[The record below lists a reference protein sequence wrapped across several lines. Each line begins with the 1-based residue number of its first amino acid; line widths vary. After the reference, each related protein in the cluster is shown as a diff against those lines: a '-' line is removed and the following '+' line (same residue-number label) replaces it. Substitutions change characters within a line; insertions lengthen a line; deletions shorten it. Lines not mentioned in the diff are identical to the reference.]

1 MNPNG
6 PILHFVLT
14 AGFLDSFNPCAIAV
28 LLLFIALMFTLRKTR
43 KYILIMG
50 TGYIAAIYVTY
61 LAIGLGILKVANLF
75 GIPHLIS
82 YIGAGIVIAVG
93 VWGLIEYFF
102 SPKFKILSIS
112 LKGRQI
118 IAEWAG
124 RATLPTSIVAGV
136 LVGIFEFPC
145 AGAIYMATVALINNS
160 ATFLKGLSYLLLYNF
175 MFVLPLIILLLVTTN
190 RLVAESLINFDEKH
204 SKTMRLVIALI
215 MILMGIAI
223 LIWFV

>member
-28 LLLFIALMFTLRKTR
+28 LLLFIALMFTLRKSR

-50 TGYIAAIYVTY
+50 SGYIAAIFLTY
-61 LAIGLGILKVANLF
+61 LAIGLGILKVVNLF

-82 YIGAGIVIAVG
+82 YIGAAIVIAVG
-93 VWGLIEYFF
+93 FWGLVEYFF
-102 SPKFKILSIS
+102 PIKFRLLSIS
-112 LKGRQI
+112 LRGRQI

-124 RATLPTSIVAGV
+124 KATLPTSIIAGV
-136 LVGIFEFPC
+136 LVGLFEFPC

-160 ATFLKGLSYLLLYNF
+160 ATFLKGLSYLLAYNF
-175 MFVLPLIILLLVTTN
+175 MFVLPLIILLFITTN
-190 RLVAESLINFDEKH
+190 RLVVETLINLDEKH
-204 SKTMRLVIALI
+204 SRSLRLITALI
-215 MILMGIAI
+215 MIFIGAAI